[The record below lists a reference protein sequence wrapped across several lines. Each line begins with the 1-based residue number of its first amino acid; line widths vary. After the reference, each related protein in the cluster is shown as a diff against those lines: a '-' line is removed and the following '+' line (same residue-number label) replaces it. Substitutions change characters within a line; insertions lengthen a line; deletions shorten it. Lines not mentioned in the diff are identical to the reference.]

1 MKHYRKLKLMEWK
14 KIKLLKFVTDF
25 NIGGTESQVL
35 HLARELHPAR
45 FELHL
50 ACFERR
56 GEFLKQVLAGGLP
69 LTEYRIP
76 RLHSLKTLREQV
88 RFAGYLKRNSIDVVH
103 AYGFYAIAF
112 ALPVA
117 RLAGVPAILASIRD
131 TGDHLTPL
139 QRIVQRHTCKMAHCI
154 LTNAEAVR
162 QNLLKSGYDPGKIAV
177 IRNGIPLSVFHKRK
191 DSTGLREELAL
202 PLDTPLV
209 TVLSRLRQLKGIE
222 YFLEAAAIVAPR
234 FPRARFLI
242 VGDGPYRRKLEQF
255 AARLGLGH
263 RLTFTGFRLD
273 IPSLL
278 SEITVSVLPSLS
290 EGLPNALLESM
301 AAGVPVV
308 ATRVG
313 GTPELIEDGISGL
326 LVPPRDPQA
335 LAGAVALLLANPEL
349 AENMGAAARQRV
361 AQRFPMELAVRTI
374 ESLYQRLLRK
384 GNIPQPAHYM
394 ERLS

>member
-1 MKHYRKLKLMEWK
+1 M
-14 KIKLLKFVTDF
+14 
-25 NIGGTESQVL
+25 
-35 HLARELHPAR
+35 
-45 FELHL
+45 
-50 ACFERR
+50 
-56 GEFLKQVLAGGLP
+56 
-69 LTEYRIP
+69 
-76 RLHSLKTLREQV
+76 
-88 RFAGYLKRNSIDVVH
+88 
-103 AYGFYAIAF
+103 
-112 ALPVA
+112 
-117 RLAGVPAILASIRD
+117 
-131 TGDHLTPL
+131 
-139 QRIVQRHTCKMAHCI
+139 
-154 LTNAEAVR
+154 
-162 QNLLKSGYDPGKIAV
+162 
-177 IRNGIPLSVFHKRK
+177 
-191 DSTGLREELAL
+191 AL

-263 RLTFTGFRLD
+263 RLTFMGFRLD

-278 SEITVSVLPSLS
+278 SEITISVLPSLS

-326 LVPPRDPQA
+326 LVPPRDPRA

-361 AQRFPMELAVRTI
+361 AQRFPMELAVRTT